1 MEQLLPSASSNV
13 SDGSLCQSV
22 LEVGIDPT
30 IGESLLPLRAVV
42 NEGVVGEASVVCMVV
57 FNIYEM
63 VCRELFESEFGLDG
77 FIA

>member
-1 MEQLLPSASSNV
+1 MEQLLPSAFSNV

-30 IGESLLPLRAVV
+30 IGESLLPLGAVV
-42 NEGVVGEASVVCMVV
+42 NEGIIGESAVVCMVV
-57 FNIYEM
+57 FNVYEM
-63 VCRELFESEFGLDG
+63 VCRELFESEFGFDG